1 MPLFS
6 DQITSSSGGRRRF
19 LPSATRSP
27 PEEKLRSP
35 PEEKLLSFVMIF
47 DVRLGSAVH
56 GAEAVPVR
64 GTSCCRTSLT
74 DFSLIVFFDAHFGKI
89 I

>member
-19 LPSATRSP
+19 LPSAT
-27 PEEKLRSP
+27 RSP

-64 GTSCCRTSLT
+64 GTSCCLTSLT
-74 DFSLIVFFDAHFGKI
+74 DFSLVVFFDAHFGKI

>member
-27 PEEKLRSP
+27 PEEKL
-35 PEEKLLSFVMIF
+35 LSFVIF
-47 DVRLGSAVH
+47 DVRLGS
-56 GAEAVPVR
+56 AVPVR

>member
-47 DVRLGSAVH
+47 DVRLGSAV
-56 GAEAVPVR
+56 PVR